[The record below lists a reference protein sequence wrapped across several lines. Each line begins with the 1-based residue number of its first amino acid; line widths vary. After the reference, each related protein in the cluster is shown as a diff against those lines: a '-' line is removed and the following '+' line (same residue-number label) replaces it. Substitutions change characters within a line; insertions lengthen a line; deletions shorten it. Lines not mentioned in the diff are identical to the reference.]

1 MAGTCSIDIV
11 RIHHWPP
18 CESFAG
24 SQKENSPLAAGS
36 PFFFISLPLDGWD
49 LSLDGWD
56 GAREK
61 GGDRNT
67 PIPYPGPG
75 RDRRR
80 REDYTSF
87 SGPCTKPPN
96 MMSRL
101 QCEMGPSAP
110 PVCNCI
116 RGSIRG
122 NGAFDYLEPTPRAVQ
137 DVT

>member
-1 MAGTCSIDIV
+1 MYEREGEERERREREKRERHVNEMAGTCSIDIV

-61 GGDRNT
+61 GGGSKY
-67 PIPYPGPG
+67 PYPLS
-75 RDRRR
+75 R
-80 REDYTSF
+80 
-87 SGPCTKPPN
+87 SG
-96 MMSRL
+96 
-101 QCEMGPSAP
+101 QG
-110 PVCNCI
+110 
-116 RGSIRG
+116 
-122 NGAFDYLEPTPRAVQ
+122 
-137 DVT
+137 